1 MTPMPGAAH
10 GSAVLTLAPWA
21 RAPLEPD
28 APDARDLLL
37 DELSDPIYAET
48 QPTWFDLLS
57 QAVLD
62 WFASWQLVGGDGPPA
77 LALVVIAVLLAA
89 GILIAILLY
98 GLPRWRRRSTV
109 TDDLFGETDRRT
121 ARELRRDAEK
131 AASAGDWAT
140 AIAERYRATA
150 RGLDERTIVSVLP
163 GTTGHGFARAAA
175 AHYPELR
182 AVLETAADRFDDVRY
197 LGQEGDAAGYA
208 HVRDLDER
216 LERSPAPHARMG
228 GAGTGSGTDGRTVDT
243 AAVPR

>member
-1 MTPMPGAAH
+1 MTRLLAH
-10 GSAVLTLAPWA
+10 ARVPRG

-37 DELSDPIYAET
+37 EELSDPAYAET

-62 WFASWQLVGGDGPPA
+62 WFGSWQLVGGGGPPA

-109 TDDLFGETDRRT
+109 AVELFGETDRRT

-131 AASAGDWAT
+131 AASGGDWAT

-150 RGLDERTIVSVLP
+150 RALDERTIVSVLP

-175 AHYPELR
+175 ARYPELR
-182 AVLETAADRFDDVRY
+182 TLLETAADRFDDVRY

-216 LERSPAPHARMG
+216 LERSPAPLARATANTSGSAG
-228 GAGTGSGTDGRTVDT
+228 GGTVDPG
-243 AAVPR
+243 AVPR

>member
-1 MTPMPGAAH
+1 MTPVPGAAH
-10 GSAVLTLAPWA
+10 GSAVPTLAPWA

-37 DELSDPIYAET
+37 DELSDPVYAET

-150 RGLDERTIVSVLP
+150 R
-163 GTTGHGFARAAA
+163 
-175 AHYPELR
+175 
-182 AVLETAADRFDDVRY
+182 
-197 LGQEGDAAGYA
+197 
-208 HVRDLDER
+208 
-216 LERSPAPHARMG
+216 
-228 GAGTGSGTDGRTVDT
+228 
-243 AAVPR
+243 PR